1 MAGMPDR
8 DFFDTNILV
17 YAVDRSEPDKQSK
30 ARRLLRSAVEN
41 ETGAVSAQVLGEFF
55 TVVTRRIRQPLS
67 IEQAE
72 EVVEQIAIL
81 PVVDLDLALVRRA
94 VETCRRYQ
102 ISYWDALIIAAAQQA
117 RCTRVLSEDLNA
129 GQTYDGIPVVN
140 PFAAPG

>member
-1 MAGMPDR
+1 MPDR